1 MTTLYISP
9 NACSQASHIA
19 VRELALPIQIEQVAL
34 STPDSPIHQINPLGR
49 VPALQLDDGTL
60 ITENSAI
67 LPYLADQVPG
77 TPLFAPAG
85 STERALIQ
93 SWIGY
98 LSAEIH
104 AASFRPHNRPER
116 YSADESAHPGIRA
129 QARVQLLKSS
139 EHIEQH
145 LTDRQW
151 LVGER
156 YTLADIYLGVF
167 ASKLLNLGGP
177 FGELQA
183 IGRVRE
189 QWRARPAVQQ
199 ALKAEG
205 LL

>member
-1 MTTLYISP
+1 MTTLFISP
-9 NACSQASHIA
+9 GACSLASHIA
-19 VRELALPIQIEQVAL
+19 VRELGLPIQIEKVAL
-34 STPDSPIHQINPLGR
+34 RTPDSPIHAINPLGR

-67 LPYLADQVPG
+67 LPYLADQVPD

-85 STERALIQ
+85 SAERAQIQ
-93 SWIGY
+93 SWLGY

-104 AASFRPHNRPER
+104 TATFRPLNRPER

-129 QARVQLLKSS
+129 QAQVQALKAF

-145 LTDRQW
+145 LSDRQW

-156 YTLADIYLGVF
+156 YTLADAYLGVF
-167 ASKLLNLGGP
+167 ASWLLRIGGP
-177 FGELQA
+177 FNELQA
-183 IGRVRE
+183 IARLRE

-199 ALKAEG
+199 ALQVEG